1 MPSSHR
7 LRCWTPPIRRS
18 STHSVP
24 TRRGESRRSSGICE
38 TVNGNWAQ
46 PDMTNELGASV
57 TQALLALNACWGM
70 ATVGRVLL
78 ARRPALVSGPMGLH
92 LLPLT
97 ATFVIIAL
105 GCGN

>member
-1 MPSSHR
+1 
-7 LRCWTPPIRRS
+7 
-18 STHSVP
+18 
-24 TRRGESRRSSGICE
+24 
-38 TVNGNWAQ
+38 
-46 PDMTNELGASV
+46 MTNELGASV

-92 LLPLT
+92 LLPLPLT